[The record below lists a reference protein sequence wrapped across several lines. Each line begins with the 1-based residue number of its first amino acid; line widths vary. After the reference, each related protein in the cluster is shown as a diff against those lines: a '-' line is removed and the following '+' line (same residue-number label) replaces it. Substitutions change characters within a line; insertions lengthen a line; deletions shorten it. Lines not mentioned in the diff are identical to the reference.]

1 MSSATTNPESI
12 SITSSSSSSSSSSN
26 ESEFEPSF
34 PDAEIVYLPNGS
46 IDTVKTRIDF
56 HSPKWESDF
65 QRIRDAFSRVPAL
78 DEAALTAWS
87 DSLPLFFGGKP

>member
-12 SITSSSSSSSSSSN
+12 SITSSSSSSSSSN